1 MNQSVPLLAIISIT
15 LLSYAQNL
23 RVLFNAVVVLIWN
36 LKDHLIRACLL
47 LTDEWAERRNINR
60 RSDIYKRWHV
70 VCQDYTLTVRDAS
83 LEGFKL
89 ILTVWGSLMC
99 T

>member
-23 RVLFNAVVVLIWN
+23 WVLFNAVVVLIWN

-47 LTDEWAERRNINR
+47 LTDEWAGRRNINR
-60 RSDIYKRWHV
+60 RSDTYKR
-70 VCQDYTLTVRDAS
+70 
-83 LEGFKL
+83 
-89 ILTVWGSLMC
+89 
-99 T
+99 